1 MEKAKHNTDAFEK
14 WCIKTGHDSH
24 YHEPHLKNLALL
36 AWQASEANA
45 RAEAEE
51 IVAGLLNVIGYLD
64 TSLFGTGEGFT
75 LEREAIAK
83 AQSWQKREMV

>member
-14 WCIKTGHDSH
+14 WYNPLGWPPDKTNSRVIA
-24 YHEPHLKNLALL
+24 ESSR
-36 AWQASEANA
+36 QASE
-45 RAEAEE
+45 RVEAEK

-83 AQSWQKREMV
+83 AQNWQKRGGV